1 MGAEMQM
8 LADMRAR
15 LRAFFKST
23 GGNIAVTVALSAI
36 PLTLAMGA
44 GIDYARG
51 LAVHS
56 NMSDALDSAALAVG
70 SATTKPSSCTSGSS
84 STACAS
90 LQAIAQ
96 QYFNAN
102 FKPDSSADTVGQ
114 VSLSIVNQSVTLSVT
129 DTVPTTFLKS
139 ADKLLNSTALDSMA
153 VSASSTVVWGQ
164 TKLWVALVLDN
175 TGSMTQ
181 TDSTGTSKIS
191 ALKTAANNL
200 ITTLQ
205 GASSTVGDVQMS
217 LTTFAKLVN
226 MGTSYVN
233 SSNIDWTH
241 YSAEPVDLTGTYDPP
256 VPGTSGSLTGYV
268 GPGDSCPWST
278 STRSGSD
285 GFGCYNAPATSWDTT
300 NWSPANSS
308 LGSGSRADLS
318 TTSTIPSS
326 GTYSGY
332 ICPGVVSGYTDIETY
347 NANSV
352 TGGHYFNGC
361 YTTKT
366 TGSYKTISTGS
377 FATCNGSGYANCACS
392 GNGSG
397 KICKTPQYSYTWVAN
412 AHSAWDGC
420 VEDRPQDSDTNNTA
434 PGGTS
439 TNFPAAN
446 DDNCPITSVLPLPS
460 TWTAAQWTTLSTEIG
475 NMTAQGS
482 TNQTIGLAHGWQTL
496 TNAGPYN
503 APALPS
509 NTSQYIILISDG
521 LNTEDRWFG
530 DGSDESASVNT
541 REALACTNA
550 KTAGITIYTIYV
562 DLGGTQGNSA
572 PLQSCATD
580 STKYFDL
587 QTSGAIITTLNNI
600 GQQITNLRVSK

>member
-1 MGAEMQM
+1 M
-8 LADMRAR
+8 
-15 LRAFFKST
+15 
-23 GGNIAVTVALSAI
+23 
-36 PLTLAMGA
+36 
-44 GIDYARG
+44 
-51 LAVHS
+51 
-56 NMSDALDSAALAVG
+56 
-70 SATTKPSSCTSGSS
+70 
-84 STACAS
+84 
-90 LQAIAQ
+90 
-96 QYFNAN
+96 
-102 FKPDSSADTVGQ
+102 
-114 VSLSIVNQSVTLSVT
+114 
-129 DTVPTTFLKS
+129 
-139 ADKLLNSTALDSMA
+139 NSTALDTMPIN
-153 VSASSTVVWGQ
+153 ASSTVVWGQ

-205 GASSTVGDVQMS
+205 GASTTVGDVQMS

-226 MGTSYVN
+226 IGTSYA
-233 SSNIDWTH
+233 SSSYIDWTH
-241 YSAEPVDLTGTYDPP
+241 WSAEPVDLTGTYDPP
-256 VPGTSGSLTGYV
+256 VPGTSGSLTGYL
-268 GPGDSCPWST
+268 GPGDACPWST
-278 STRSGSD
+278 STRSGGD

-347 NANSV
+347 AANSV

-361 YTTKT
+361 YTTRT
-366 TGSYKTISTGS
+366 TGSYKTISTGGS
-377 FATCNGSGYANCACS
+377 ATCNGSGYANCACS
-392 GNGSG
+392 GSGNG
-397 KICKTPQYSYTWVAN
+397 KICKTPQYAYTWVADS
-412 AHSAWDGC
+412 HSAWDGC

-434 PGGTS
+434 PSGTS

-446 DDNCPITSVLPLPS
+446 DDNCPITSVMPLPS
-460 TWTAAQWTTLSTEIG
+460 TWTAAQWTALSTEIG

-496 TNAGPYN
+496 TNAGPYS
-503 APALPS
+503 APALPA

-521 LNTEDRWFG
+521 LNTQDRWFG

-541 REALACTNA
+541 REGLACTNA
-550 KTAGITIYTIYV
+550 KAAGITIYTIYV